1 MANKGR
7 GYAENLVGQLDRS
20 YFDPQRTVAQ
30 QTYNTNWENVQN
42 QYNKLQDKLK
52 RKQQQANTEFAE
64 GLGTVANNSY
74 DRMRQG
80 TAGLA
85 NKGLTASGINN
96 MLEQSDIKQKG
107 EDVYNLLKSAGDVSL
122 ETAGQLASATT
133 KAANEETN
141 LMGKLGDALGKIGD
155 AETALQN
162 RYNNTLA
169 GIAGSMDVREFNN
182 YMNEEQLKLEEE
194 RLRQARASAGSS
206 GAQKKANKDLED
218 FYKKAAIAE
227 VLQDETM
234 NDKQKSNYLGI
245 LFGID
250 NADKAV
256 SAYNKNI
263 TAQDDYNKKVKQ
275 LEKDAKKANEKI
287 VYYQTPSGG
296 VSNTLYEPS
305 TLQIGQKYND
315 KIIVNNGDGTSSL
328 VKKDLI
334 NSQNKR
340 VKASDIM
347 NTNAQTKLDDFKKKG
362 ITYEEL
368 AELLYGSK

>member
-30 QTYNTNWENVQN
+30 KTYNTNWENVQN
-42 QYNKLQDKLK
+42 QYNNLKDKLK

-64 GLGTVANNSY
+64 GLGTVASNSY

-80 TAGLA
+80 TVGLA
-85 NKGLTASGINN
+85 NKGLTVSGINN
-96 MLEQSDIKQKG
+96 MLDQSDIKQKG

-141 LMGKLGDALGKIGD
+141 LMGKLGDALGRVGD

-169 GIAGSMDVREFNN
+169 SIAGSMDAREFNN

-206 GAQKKANKDLED
+206 RAQKKANKDLED

-234 NDKQKSNYLGI
+234 SDKQKSNYLGI

-287 VYYQTPSGG
+287 VHYQTPSGG
-296 VSNTLYEPS
+296 VSNTLYEPN

-347 NTNAQTKLDDFKKKG
+347 TTNAQTKLDDFKKKG